1 MGHAHRIVVGIILL
15 VLIAGAVQATPQ
27 PSKNVTIIG
36 SPGISSGGTLPTTG
50 PVGELGDFRF
60 TNLAPGAVSTANLS
74 AFDTVVLNVASSQM
88 ACNVNI
94 LTAQQKA
101 DLVTFIGT
109 GKKMIIYDS
118 ECPPQNYNWLP
129 FPFTTAN
136 PGARG
141 AHGTLTIV
149 EENTLSSNDPTS
161 LYFIN
166 ANYLSTSTD
175 AVGDMNVMTTYDPYW
190 YIDMSG
196 TNILG
201 VSGPVHTYAMY
212 PAGTDKGLFIY
223 NGLDMDNMGSGTN
236 SLRKIWLQEL
246 QQKFHPSDLPGSVS
260 VVGITLEP
268 GTAKNTVGQ
277 SHTVTAKLTDKLGNP
292 QPSIQVNF
300 NVISGPNNGLNGVDT
315 TDSGGNASF
324 TYTGNGGVGTDEI
337 KACFTNSAGQVLCS
351 QVVTKEWIS
360 QTTDSS
366 KLGLCPNCPT
376 SPEPINMGTGNYIY
390 QYKDLFI
397 PGRGLPLSIS
407 RAYNSMDTYSGP
419 FGSGWTFNYNINLV
433 VTGSGDV
440 VVMRED
446 GRRDTYKLNP
456 DGTYSPPLSIFDVLV
471 KNPDG
476 TYTLE
481 RKDQIKYD
489 FTSGGKLFNIIDKN
503 GNKISLTYTGNDLTK
518 VTDASGRELVF
529 AYDAS
534 RRIISITDPI
544 GRILSYSYDI
554 NGNLVQ
560 FSNPMGGHFSYAY
573 DANHWMT
580 SIVDPRGNQIM
591 ANTYDSGG
599 RVISQSNAFGSIYT
613 YNYDAVNR
621 KTTET
626 DPFGKTKIYVF
637 DEHFWGLSET
647 DQLGNT
653 ISYAYDALGNRISVT
668 NTNGQTTQFAYDA
681 NGDIT
686 QITDPLSHTTSMTY
700 DSNDNPISLTDAL
713 GRQMLLEYDVDSNL
727 IKIIN
732 ALSDAT
738 VFSYDGHGQIISG
751 TDAKGNTAN
760 FVYDTFGNQK
770 TVTDALGNTVAF
782 TYDSVGRLIEITDP
796 DGNKYKLT
804 YDDLDRLISV
814 TDPLGHTASNTYD
827 AGGNRISFTDPAG
840 NVTTY
845 SYNSLNKL
853 VTVTNALGGTVQY
866 NYDAI
871 GNKVSMIDANGH
883 TINYVYDPLNRPT
896 SIIDPLGYT
905 ASNTYDAVGN
915 RISFTDAAGKLTKY
929 NFDPLNRLVKVTDAM
944 GGSVYYTYDAV
955 GNMMSMK
962 DANSHTTNYVY
973 DSLNRPV
980 SIIDPLGNTTS
991 SNYDAVG
998 NIVSSKDANGKTT
1011 SYNYDGLNRLT
1022 KIVYPD
1028 GKTVSYSYDARGN
1041 RLMMADSQGTTNYQ
1055 YDELNRLLGVLNPSG
1070 QKVGY
1075 KYDAIGNRLQITYPD
1090 NKITSYAYDAT
1101 NRLIGVTD
1109 RNGGITSNTYDLNG
1123 NLIGMIYP
1131 NSMKTEY
1138 VYNEDNRLV
1147 ELINKNNNQIVSSF
1161 KYSTDA
1167 VGNRLSVDELFSG
1180 RFEDTTQTT
1189 TYEYDNLYRLTK
1201 VSYPSSE
1208 IENYNYDPMGNRI
1221 SMTTAKGKAS
1231 STINYVYDNADRL
1244 LKAGKV
1250 TYTYDKNGNLIK
1262 KDDKNENPGKIFS
1275 YSYDNANRLTEISK
1289 AFGSQKVLY
1298 SFEYDGDGNRI
1309 SKTEKNKTSK
1319 SIEYLWDIN
1328 SALPKVLTE
1337 TDKKDTTIYTYGTD
1351 LISMTDPKRDEFYYH
1366 NDGLGSVRS
1375 MSDSKESI
1383 KTIYLYNAFGQ
1394 VQKELGHV
1402 DNDFQFTGE
1411 QMDDETGLMYLRA
1424 RYYDPSVGRFINK
1437 DPFMGIGTMTQS
1449 LNRYVYTMNNPVNLV
1464 DPSGYM
1470 GSGKNWNM
1478 DSFMSLMKGAN
1489 SGMVDAIGLINSA
1502 REMEKNT
1509 GFFSPL
1515 LNPIGKAL
1523 KIEALRNVW
1532 DGRYNSQKYMQKLG
1546 EYLGVLTF
1554 YQEGLTELGRRDVSL
1569 GVWAEAPG
1577 IISWSMQNPG
1587 IAVDATLE
1595 SLPKGLTSV
1604 SATAFNTIAELT
1616 LINTGAR
1623 LVGLTPFEI
1632 SGQQIDN
1639 VVTPIGN
1646 WGGDM
1651 IYDIFY
1657 PKPVY

>member
-1 MGHAHRIVVGIILL
+1 MIKNNIYVGHALGIVVGIILL
-15 VLIAGAVQATPQ
+15 MLMVDAVQANPQ
-27 PSKNVTIIG
+27 PSINVTIIG
-36 SPGISSGGTLPTTG
+36 SPGIRSGGILPTTG

-60 TNLAPGAVSTANLS
+60 TNLAPAAVSTANL
-74 AFDTVVLNVASSQM
+74 APFDTVVLNVASSQM

-118 ECPPQNYNWLP
+118 ECSPQNYNWLP

-141 AHGTLTIV
+141 ARGTLTIV
-149 EENTLSSNDPTS
+149 EENTLSSNDPLS
-161 LYFIN
+161 PYFIN

-175 AVGDMNVMTTYDPYW
+175 AVGDMNVMTTFDPNW

-201 VSGPVHTYAMY
+201 VTGPVHTYAMY

-246 QQKFHPSDLPGSVS
+246 QQKFNPSDLPGSVS
-260 VVGITLEP
+260 VIGITLEP

-292 QPSIQVNF
+292 QPGQVVTF
-300 NVISGPNNGLNGVDT
+300 NLISGPNNGLNGVGT

-324 TYTGNGGVGTDEI
+324 TYTGNGGIGIDEI

-351 QVVTKEWIS
+351 QVVTKEWIE
-360 QTTDSS
+360 QATDGS
-366 KLGLCPNCPT
+366 KLGFYPNVPT

-407 RAYNSMDTYSGP
+407 RTYNSMDAYSGP
-419 FGSGWTFNYNINLV
+419 FGSGWTFNYNVNLV

-456 DGTYSPPLSIFDVLV
+456 DGTYSPPLSIFDILV

-503 GNKISLTYTGNDLTK
+503 GNQISLTYTGNDLTK

-529 AYDAS
+529 AYDATG
-534 RRIISITDPI
+534 RIISITDPM
-544 GRILSYSYDI
+544 GRIWSYSYDI

-560 FSNPMGGHFSYAY
+560 FSNPMGGQFRYAY

-580 SIVDPRGNQIM
+580 SIIDPRGNQIM

-613 YNYDAVNR
+613 YNYDVVNR

-626 DPFGKTKIYVF
+626 DPFGRTKIYAF

-653 ISYAYDALGNRISVT
+653 ISYAYDAFGNRISVT

-681 NGDIT
+681 NGDII
-686 QITDPLSHTTSMTY
+686 QITDPLSHTTLMTY

-782 TYDSVGRLIEITDP
+782 TYDGVGRLIEITDP

-840 NVTTY
+840 KVTTY
-845 SYNSLNKL
+845 TFNSLNKL
-853 VTVTNALGGTVQY
+853 VTVTDALGGTVQY
-866 NYDAI
+866 NYDAV
-871 GNKVSMIDANGH
+871 GNKVSMTDANGH
-883 TINYVYDPLNRPT
+883 TTNYLYDPLNRPT

-905 ASNTYDAVGN
+905 ASNTFDGVGN
-915 RISFTDAAGKLTKY
+915 RISFTDAAGKLTEY

-962 DANSHTTNYVY
+962 DANDRTTNYVY
-973 DSLNRPV
+973 DPLNRPV

-1011 SYNYDGLNRLT
+1011 LYSYDGLNRLT

-1028 GKTVSYSYDARGN
+1028 GKSVSYSYDARGN

-1055 YDELNRLLGVLNPSG
+1055 YDELNRLLGVLNPGG

-1075 KYDAIGNRLQITYPD
+1075 KYDAVGNRIQITYPD
-1090 NKITSYAYDAT
+1090 NKMTSYAYDAT
-1101 NRLIGVTD
+1101 NKLIAVTD
-1109 RNGGITSNTYDLNG
+1109 RNGGITSNTYDPNG
-1123 NLIGMIYP
+1123 NLIGMINP

-1147 ELINKNNNQIVSSF
+1147 ELINKNNTQIVSSF
-1161 KYSTDA
+1161 KYTMDA
-1167 VGNRLSVDELFSG
+1167 VGNRLSVNELFSG
-1180 RFEDTTQTT
+1180 RFEDATQTT
-1189 TYEYDNLYRLTK
+1189 NYEYDSLYRLTK
-1201 VSYPSSE
+1201 VAYPFDK
-1208 IENYNYDPMGNRI
+1208 IVQYNYDPMGNRI
-1221 SMTTAKGKAS
+1221 SMT
-1231 STINYVYDNADRL
+1231 STIDGNDSTVNYVYDAADRL
-1244 LKAGKV
+1244 LQSGKV
-1250 TYTYDKNGNLIK
+1250 IYSYDNNGNLIK
-1262 KDDKNENPGKIFS
+1262 KVENPGRVFA
-1275 YSYDNANRLTEISK
+1275 YGYDGANRLSSISTL
-1289 AFGSQKVLY
+1289 FGSDRY
-1298 SFEYDGDGNRI
+1298 IYNFEYDGDGNRV
-1309 SKTEKNKTSK
+1309 SKTINHGKSTQSSK
-1319 SIEYLWDIN
+1319 YLLDVN
-1328 SALPKVLTE
+1328 SLLPQVLTE
-1337 TDKKDTTIYTYGTD
+1337 SNNKDTTFYTYGTD

-1375 MSDSKESI
+1375 MSDRKGSI
-1383 KTIYLYNAFGQ
+1383 KNIYLYDAFGQ
-1394 VQKELGHV
+1394 VQKEMGHV

-1424 RYYDPSVGRFINK
+1424 RYYDPVIGRFITK
-1437 DPFMGIGTMTQS
+1437 DQFPGFVSNTQS
-1449 LNRYVYTMNNPVNLV
+1449 LNRYSYVRNNPVNSI
-1464 DPSGYM
+1464 DPTGNLAWFIPGVAGAIVGGGLYVGEWLLTGETFSWSDLGGRVVSGAAAPYAFIGATIATGNPFIGGWAAGDVAYFTNM
-1470 GSGKNWNM
+1470 YVKN
-1478 DSFMSLMKGAN
+1478 
-1489 SGMVDAIGLINSA
+1489 GLA
-1502 REMEKNT
+1502 TFWT
-1509 GFFSPL
+1509 G
-1515 LNPIGKAL
+1515 
-1523 KIEALRNVW
+1523 ETT
-1532 DGRYNSQKYMQKLG
+1532 QKYSLEDYG
-1546 EYLGVLTF
+1546 ITTATSTLTG
-1554 YQEGLTELGRRDVSL
+1554 GLLKQFKV
-1569 GVWAEAPG
+1569 P
-1577 IISWSMQNPG
+1577 NPG
-1587 IAVDATLE
+1587 TNAQHMITLFFGKE
-1595 SLPKGLTSV
+1595 AQKSLANELFPEITSL
-1604 SATAFNTIAELT
+1604 AIKNLYYLLQQFNNAIPNAGGGGGR
-1616 LINTGAR
+1616 GA
-1623 LVGLTPFEI
+1623 
-1632 SGQQIDN
+1632 
-1639 VVTPIGN
+1639 
-1646 WGGDM
+1646 
-1651 IYDIFY
+1651 
-1657 PKPVY
+1657 K